1 MKKIDL
7 LNQKRDFLRGVLED
21 KYISSDRKIDYQLAL
36 EETERKIEASKRGKK
51 AKQSGG
57 NYERTVASILNKHF
71 NDKNI
76 KLDLKRTPSSGGFQK
91 SANNDSLRG
100 DISNLNKDY
109 NFMLSIECKN
119 ATTWSLPK
127 WLKQAQ
133 DDCPSGKIPIVAFH
147 CKQLIED
154 GKVVQKSRNYVCLE
168 LEDLLKIV
176 EEEKV
181 ARKNV

>member
-7 LNQKRDFLRGVLED
+7 LIQKRDFLRGILED
-21 KYISSDRKIDYQLAL
+21 KYLPMKIKADFLNDL
-36 EETERKIEASKRGKK
+36 VEVEEKIEASKRGKK
-51 AKQSGG
+51 AKQAGG
-57 NYERTVASILNKHF
+57 NYERTVASIINKHF

-109 NFMLSIECKN
+109 DFKLHLECKN

-127 WLKQAQ
+127 WIKQAQ
-133 DDCPSGKIPIVAFH
+133 EDCSPGKIPIVAFH
-147 CKQLIED
+147 CKQIIED
-154 GKVVQKSRNYVCLE
+154 GKVTQKSKNYVCLE
-168 LEDLLKIV
+168 LEDLLKIID
-176 EEEKV
+176 EKKV
-181 ARKNV
+181 T